1 MRVCRD
7 AYEWFKLVWENVAL
21 VCKQRLAHKPSAL
34 PWPRIGPRVG
44 GSGASV
50 VPSLLFILVFR
61 EQALAHDHVI
71 TTVGNDPSDP
81 QFQPHRSP
89 AVPTDH
95 VSRCHISASWNASRM
110 VNPHS
115 LGSLCYCI
123 TTPSEKRLFLISNL
137 KDLKEA
143 QTMGKPLGDTQVYL
157 INPSDPQHRRAVK
170 YLDSQQSCWVLAS
183 ICGLCSVFLLLLSL
197 RGC

>member
-1 MRVCRD
+1 MLSWGHLEQTSPILNSDGRNDSGSLVFTWHQKLVRVCRD

-34 PWPRIGPRVG
+34 PWPRIGPRLG

-115 LGSLCYCI
+115 LGSLYYCI
-123 TTPSEKRLFLISNL
+123 TTL
-137 KDLKEA
+137 
-143 QTMGKPLGDTQVYL
+143 
-157 INPSDPQHRRAVK
+157 
-170 YLDSQQSCWVLAS
+170 W
-183 ICGLCSVFLLLLSL
+183 
-197 RGC
+197 